1 MSSSPRGLDIPF
13 LKSAFSRFEIIVS
26 CISVIHLFGS
36 LLQIS
41 SNVYL
46 FVYKTLPK
54 ISSKLCHSLEDLLSH
69 EPLVSTYTNNKLH
82 LNRQNC
88 IQHKWT
94 VIYVAFKTFNW
105 KKPKL
110 DFAITW
116 NNHSFTILM
125 LFLFLMIV

>member
-54 ISSKLCHSLEDLLSH
+54 ISSKLCHSLEDLLSY
-69 EPLVSTYTNNKLH
+69 EPLVSTCMNNKLH
-82 LNRQNC
+82 LNWQNC